1 MPRRLAVPIV
11 LAALVILA
19 LLVPVLGGDYYV
31 HVFALVF
38 TNVILAASLRPS
50 LTCGQLNIGHS
61 AFMSIGA
68 YTSAL
73 LAKNLAVPF
82 ELSMLCGALLAAAV
96 GLAIGYPSLRLR
108 GVYFA
113 MVTVAFVEVI
123 RLIAQLWVSLTRGM
137 SGLSG
142 IPKPSLLGMT
152 LTTRVSQYYLVV
164 GLTLVI
170 LLVLWKLEHSR
181 LGLIWKS
188 IGLGDNLAQSL
199 GVDIARHKLLAFMLG
214 CFFAGTAGAFYAHF
228 IRFLFPPEF
237 GFLMATNILVYN
249 YVGGRGHFVGAIVGA
264 IFLSLLSEPFRGSPY
279 ETIFFS
285 IAMLLTILFLPGGL
299 ITLPRKLA
307 ELKSW
312 RELTRLFGG
321 LAAVNRVDLTVDKG
335 EIVGLIGPNGAGK
348 TTCFN
353 LLSGFLRPTRGSIVF
368 DGEDITGL
376 RPHQI
381 AARGLVRT
389 FQLTTLFQDMTAL
402 ENVLLGLH
410 LHSGTG
416 PRNVLFSR
424 RPFPADEIARGRDV
438 LDFTGLA
445 AHGDQLTRNLPH
457 GHQRVLG
464 IAMALAAQPR
474 LLLLDEP
481 VTGMN
486 LDESGRVMDLVKTI
500 RSRGTTILLVEHN
513 MKAVMG
519 TCERIV
525 VLNFGQKLAE
535 GTPAQVGTSPDVIQA
550 YLGTGLAH
558 A

>member
-1 MPRRLAVPIV
+1 MPRKLRVPIV
-11 LAALVILA
+11 LAVLVILA
-19 LLVPVLGGDYYV
+19 LLVPELGGDYYV

-61 AFMSIGA
+61 AFMSVGA

-82 ELSMLCGALLAAAV
+82 EISLVCGALLATAV
-96 GLAIGYPSLRLR
+96 GVVIGYPALRLR

-152 LTTRVSQYYLVV
+152 LTTRASQYYLVV
-164 GLTLVI
+164 GLACII

-199 GVDIARHKLLAFMLG
+199 GINIARHKLLAFLLG
-214 CFFAGTAGAFYAHF
+214 CFFAGAAGAFYAHF

-249 YVGGRGHFVGAIVGA
+249 YVGGRGHFVGPIVGA

-299 ITLPRKLA
+299 ITLPGK
-307 ELKSW
+307 
-312 RELTRLFGG
+312 
-321 LAAVNRVDLTVDKG
+321 LAAVRG
-335 EIVGLIGPNGAGK
+335 WRAA
-348 TTCFN
+348 
-353 LLSGFLRPTRGSIVF
+353 SSPTPS
-368 DGEDITGL
+368 
-376 RPHQI
+376 P
-381 AARGLVRT
+381 AA
-389 FQLTTLFQDMTAL
+389 
-402 ENVLLGLH
+402 
-410 LHSGTG
+410 
-416 PRNVLFSR
+416 
-424 RPFPADEIARGRDV
+424 
-438 LDFTGLA
+438 
-445 AHGDQLTRNLPH
+445 
-457 GHQRVLG
+457 
-464 IAMALAAQPR
+464 
-474 LLLLDEP
+474 
-481 VTGMN
+481 
-486 LDESGRVMDLVKTI
+486 
-500 RSRGTTILLVEHN
+500 
-513 MKAVMG
+513 
-519 TCERIV
+519 
-525 VLNFGQKLAE
+525 
-535 GTPAQVGTSPDVIQA
+535 
-550 YLGTGLAH
+550 
-558 A
+558 